1 MSICGKAGV
10 WLGGLGLVGIG
21 LESAGIGVVVDT
33 DLADAGSTFAKEV
46 GSGLSSC
53 LKTSFAG
60 VGSAGA
66 PCSRSGAVI

>member
-10 WLGGLGLVGIG
+10 WLDGLGLVGIG

-33 DLADAGSTFAKEV
+33 DLVDAGSIFAKEV
-46 GSGLSSC
+46 GSGLSSG